1 VKQSIKI
8 VLVFS
13 LTFLSW
19 FSHAED
25 YSDKVTQFKISSL
38 QLFSSFSSFIYFQ
51 GDDRNRTRL
60 VNAKNLGDQA
70 ISELPDSDVALKLKW
85 QQVSDYVNDYQTYEF
100 NGADMSLEGG
110 WGLLQGELN
119 VIVSALEATPPSGIS
134 SIQIDLETILGQYMA
149 FANST
154 TGGYGVSNND
164 IPLEDQINAMTKVL
178 IELAQADVKYQPLLR
193 KWNYIKST
201 LLAYNSNVAPF
212 VVLYTFDSIRKM
224 IAEN

>member
-1 VKQSIKI
+1 VKRSIPK
-8 VLVFS
+8 VLIISLAFFS
-13 LTFLSW
+13 LLS
-19 FSHAED
+19 HGDE

-51 GDDRNRTRL
+51 GDNRNRIRL
-60 VNAKNLGDQA
+60 MNAKNLGDQA
-70 ISELPDSDVALKLKW
+70 ISELPDSEVALKLKW
-85 QQVSDYVNDYQTYEF
+85 KQVSDYVNDYQAYEF

-119 VIVSALEATPPSGIS
+119 VVISDLGLSAPKGISGI
-134 SIQIDLETILGQYMA
+134 QVDLEVILGQYMA

-164 IPLEDQINAMTKVL
+164 IPLEDQINTMTQTL
-178 IELAQADVKYQPLLR
+178 IALAQADVKYQPLLR
-193 KWNYIKST
+193 KWNYIRST

-212 VVLYTFDSIRKM
+212 VVMHTFDSMRTM
-224 IAEN
+224 IAEY